1 MIGNLSRCVALAV
14 VLLVGALFSIPQDAQ
29 AQATGAV
36 RWKTVPLPWSNGS
49 LTKSFTAAITDTGFA
64 VLPGDVAWDV
74 LHQAAGVN
82 SMRLTFRTSAAA
94 ANADTVHYRHQ
105 VCASGVCA
113 FVDARNGTKAI
124 TNAATI
130 ARGADAGLIFTG
142 MLQVN
147 MTGVTAELPDMWP
160 TDSRIKVQ
168 GDPNGALANLRV
180 WLTYPT
186 RTP

>member
-1 MIGNLSRCVALAV
+1 MISNLSRCVALVV
-14 VLLVGALFSIPQDAQ
+14 VLLVGALFSIPQNAQ
-29 AQATGAV
+29 AQATGVV
-36 RWKTVPLPWSNGS
+36 RWKTEPLAWSSGGF
-49 LTKSFTAAITDTGFA
+49 TRSFTAAMTDTGF
-64 VLPGDVAWDV
+64 VRLPGDVAWDV

-105 VCASGVCA
+105 VCVGGVCT

-130 ARGADAGLIFTG
+130 ARGADAGLVFTG

-147 MTGVTAELPDMWP
+147 MTGVTAELPDMWTP
-160 TDSRIKVQ
+160 DSRIKVQ